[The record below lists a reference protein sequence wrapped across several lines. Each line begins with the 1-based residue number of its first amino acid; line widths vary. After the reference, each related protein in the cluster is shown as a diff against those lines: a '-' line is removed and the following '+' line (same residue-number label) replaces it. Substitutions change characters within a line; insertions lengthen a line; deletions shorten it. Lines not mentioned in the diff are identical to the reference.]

1 MSNVQRY
8 TTKSGVRADFGAESW
23 KTTGPNAKHV
33 EQRAGSAANV
43 AIIVTASVNVT
54 MPSAVLHHTRARQV
68 MHERA
73 GVKWRAQPIAISLL
87 MAEISEGMLR
97 DPDDTARPRLVPRRV
112 RRHICARAI
121 SEEP

>member
-1 MSNVQRY
+1 MII
-8 TTKSGVRADFGAESW
+8 FLMGAFRSRLSLQLEIAALRNQLAELEWLESP
-23 KTTGPNAKHV
+23 KGRRSLA
-33 EQRAGSAANV
+33 
-43 AIIVTASVNVT
+43 
-54 MPSAVLHHTRARQV
+54 SAVLHHTRARQV